1 MCLVQ
6 LMTNTAVYEST
17 HASAVK
23 HELFNSAM
31 LNIKCNVYLIQTATL
46 ASSIIGGGAYSYTV
60 FVFTDLKNNR
70 FQNKLIMQNT
80 NT

>member
-23 HELFNSAM
+23 HELFNSAV
-31 LNIKCNVYLIQTATL
+31 LNIKYNVYLIQTATL
-46 ASSIIGGGAYSYTV
+46 ASSIIGGGGGGC
-60 FVFTDLKNNR
+60 
-70 FQNKLIMQNT
+70 LIFRGQNT
-80 NT
+80 